1 MRIADCGLRIADCGL
16 RIADCGL
23 RIADCGLRIA
33 VSVVGVAGR
42 GEESQTNL
50 FLILELLRS
59 WVGLARYQ
67 AALGEDGFDFWVGSG
82 LLRVFLNC
90 CYVVCFPIVAPDFEF
105 AFENATGG
113 AMDG

>member
-1 MRIADCGLRIADCGL
+1 
-16 RIADCGL
+16 L

-50 FLILELLRS
+50 FLVLELLRS

-67 AALGEDGFDFWVGSG
+67 AARGGWV
-82 LLRVFLNC
+82 
-90 CYVVCFPIVAPDFEF
+90 
-105 AFENATGG
+105 
-113 AMDG
+113 

>member
-33 VSVVGVAGR
+33 DCELRIANCELRREWKLAGEMGDKLWVICVAGR

-59 WVGLARYQ
+59 WWGWH
-67 AALGEDGFDFWVGSG
+67 G
-82 LLRVFLNC
+82 
-90 CYVVCFPIVAPDFEF
+90 I
-105 AFENATGG
+105 
-113 AMDG
+113 